1 MQLSNYEVIL
11 PLKDK
16 AHYLLYNGVYV
27 AFDVVDKA
35 CGQALLEGN
44 LDNLPEEELRRLLSR
59 GHITDSPE
67 TETED
72 IEIIAAVNR
81 KFYQER
87 SLSLMLLPTYD
98 CNFRCPYCV
107 ERHRLSCGKEWLKKT
122 MSKDLVDAVFEATE
136 KEKQRGVKVEGLTL
150 YGGEP
155 LLKEN
160 ADLIRYIS
168 GKAIDAGMTL
178 SAVTNGY
185 DLEYY
190 RDILK
195 EYKFKQLQIT
205 LDGVREDNDKR
216 RLYIGGG
223 GSYEK
228 ILENVALALDA
239 GVEVVIRINVGP
251 ENIKR
256 APELPRIFKER
267 GYADN
272 PLFSYYFAPT
282 EGERYPGKD
291 HGVRYRDLVD
301 MLTDNGFELA
311 DAMKKVSYY
320 NNAYGGIQT
329 IIDNKDYFKPRL
341 AHCGAENNQYMVDPE
356 GNIYSCWD
364 FVAMEEMKVGSIDID
379 KRKYAFNFNLL
390 KWNHRTVDHLPECR
404 SCPYLFVCGGGCAAK
419 VYKEKGDPWTSDCDE
434 TKEIFYDTVI
444 EVCGRAFEKTGKGEL
459 GKSIKDMLSVY
470 TPEERKDLLTSR
482 DAARL
487 AELLK
492 KSRIDE
498 VAKNI
503 TEGMVVEIEGSVDH
517 RGPIYEWY

>member
-98 CNFRCPYCV
+98 CNFRCPYCF

-185 DLEYY
+185 DLEHYI
-190 RDILK
+190 DILK
-195 EYKFKQLQIT
+195 EFKFGQLQIT
-205 LDGVREDNDKR
+205 LDGVKEDNDKR
-216 RLYIGGG
+216 RLYTGGG

-228 ILENVALALDA
+228 ILENVGLALDN
-239 GVEVVIRINVGP
+239 GIKISLRINVGP

-256 APELPRIFKER
+256 AHELPRIFKEK
-267 GYADN
+267 GFTDN
-272 PLFSYYFAPT
+272 EFFSYYYAPT
-282 EGERYPGKD
+282 DGENYPGKD

-301 MLTDNGFELA
+301 MLTDNGFELH
-311 DAMKKVSYY
+311 DAMLKVSHYS
-320 NNAYGGIQT
+320 NTVVELQSL
-329 IIDNKDYFKPRL
+329 IDNKEYFKPRSN
-341 AHCGAENNQYMVDPE
+341 HCGAEANMYLVDPE

-364 FVAMEEMKVGSIDID
+364 FVAIEGMTVGRINME
-379 KRKYAFNFNLL
+379 KRKFAFNFDLL
-390 KWNHRTVDHLPECR
+390 KWNYRTVDHLPECAN
-404 SCPYLFVCGGGCAAK
+404 CPYLFVCGGGCAAK
-419 VYKEKGDPWTSDCDE
+419 AYTEKGEPWTFHCDQI
-434 TKEIFYDTVI
+434 KEIFNESAL
-444 EVCGRAFEKTGKGEL
+444 EVCGRVFKEKGEREL
-459 GKSIKDMLSVY
+459 TKSLKDMLLLF
-470 TPEERKDLLTSR
+470 TPQERRDLITSR
-482 DAARL
+482 DPGRL
-487 AELLK
+487 TEIMK
-492 KSRIDE
+492 KVVPLMSK
-498 VAKNI
+498 AKKDLH
-503 TEGMVVEIEGSVDH
+503 G
-517 RGPIYEWY
+517 